1 MGCLRALLA
10 DERGDGMIEYAIVL
24 GSIAVGAIAG
34 LMVISGKIG
43 NFFASTNRQ
52 LANLPNS

>member
-1 MGCLRALLA
+1 MGCLRALLR

-24 GSIAVGAIAG
+24 GSIAAGAIAG
-34 LMVISGKIG
+34 LMVLSGRVG
-43 NFFASTNRQ
+43 NFLESANRQ